1 MCHFVV
7 SLTDQFTEEMNED
20 NDEDSFEYYSDYEDC
35 DEGLNEKI
43 SYNPSPYSRT
53 PLPDFSER
61 EIEASRLLRKWLKSI
76 LEKSDD
82 DIVAFLEKK
91 QISENEESFATRD
104 DCSIIRLEV
113 SNISSVEGVAD
124 QQ

>member
-35 DEGLNEKI
+35 DEGFNEKI

>member
-1 MCHFVV
+1 MI
-7 SLTDQFTEEMNED
+7 EE
-20 NDEDSFEYYSDYEDC
+20 NDEESFEYYSDYEDC
-35 DEGLNEKI
+35 DEVLIDKI

-61 EIEASRLLRKWLKSI
+61 ELEASRQLRKWLESI

-91 QISENEESFATRD
+91 QISENEEAFEMKE
-104 DCSIIRLEV
+104 DCSSINRLEV
-113 SNISSVEGVAD
+113 SNISNVEGAAEK
-124 QQ
+124 QLCS